1 MTPGSSDALF
11 ERALAR
17 IPGGVNSPVRAFA
30 AVGGHPFFVARAEGA
45 YLIDTDGHRY
55 LDFVQSWGASILGHA
70 APPIV
75 EAVQRA
81 AADGTSFGAPT
92 VREVEL
98 AEAIADRVPSV
109 EKVRLVSSGTEAAMT
124 AVRLA
129 RGATGRNKILK
140 FAGCYHGHLDA
151 LLVAAGSGVATLG
164 LPGSAGVTPGA
175 VADTVVVPYNDV
187 DALDAAFVTHGP
199 ELAAVLVEPVAAN
212 MGLVPPVPGFLE
224 HLRARCTASGAL
236 LVFDEVITGFRLA
249 PAGAQEWFGITP
261 DLSIFGKIVGGGLP
275 LAAVGGPAELMD
287 HLAPIGD
294 VYQAGTLSGNPLATA
309 AGLAALAHLDRDS
322 YRVLEQR
329 VVRFTA
335 GLRDAIAAAGLA
347 VQTPR
352 VATLAGLF
360 FCTDPV
366 RDYDDAKRADHKR
379 YAAFFQAMLRRGVYL
394 APSGY
399 ETMFVSLA
407 HTDVELD
414 RAVAL
419 TGEAA
424 NEIAASAR

>member
-1 MTPGSSDALF
+1 MTSSSSDALF

-70 APPIV
+70 APTIV

-81 AADGTSFGAPT
+81 AADGTSFGTPT

-98 AEAIADRVPSV
+98 AEAIAERVPSV

-129 RGATGRNKILK
+129 RGATGRSKILK

-175 VADTVVVPYNDV
+175 VADTIVVPYNDA
-187 DALDAAFVTHGP
+187 DALDAALATHSP
-199 ELAAVLVEPVAAN
+199 DLAAVLVEPVAAN
-212 MGLVPPVPGFLE
+212 MGLVPPVWGFLA
-224 HLRARCTASGAL
+224 HLRDRTEASGAL
-236 LVFDEVITGFRLA
+236 LVFDEVVTGFRLA

-275 LAAVGGPAELMD
+275 LAAVGGPAGLMD
-287 HLAPIGD
+287 HLAPVGD

-309 AGLAALAHLDRDS
+309 AGLAALAQLDGDA
-322 YRVLEQR
+322 YRVLEER
-329 VVRFTA
+329 VARFTA
-335 GLRDAIAAAGLA
+335 GLHDAIAGAGLA
-347 VQTPR
+347 VQAPR
-352 VATLAGLF
+352 AATLAGLF
-360 FCTDPV
+360 F
-366 RDYDDAKRADHKR
+366 RDAAVLDYEDAKRADHAR
-379 YAAFFQAMLRRGVYL
+379 YAAFFHAMLRRGVYL

-407 HTDVELD
+407 HTDGELE
-414 RAVAL
+414 RAVQLA
-419 TGEAA
+419 GDAA
-424 NEIAASAR
+424 AEIAAA